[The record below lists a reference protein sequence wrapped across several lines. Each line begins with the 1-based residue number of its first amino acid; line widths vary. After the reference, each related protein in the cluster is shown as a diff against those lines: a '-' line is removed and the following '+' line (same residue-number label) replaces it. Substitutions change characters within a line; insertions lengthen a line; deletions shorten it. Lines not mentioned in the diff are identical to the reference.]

1 LSAAGG
7 WPSTTTGCAANAKV
21 ETGTNKLNY
30 YALDF
35 DAATQE
41 YAEWSVIMPSD
52 YNAGTVTAVFYWT
65 AASGSGDVV
74 WGLQAMSGGN
84 DDALDIAYGT
94 AQEVTDTLIAAGD
107 VHVTAA
113 TSAITIAGTPAA
125 GDFVNFRVYRK
136 AADGADTL
144 AADARLLGVRVTF
157 TRA

>member
-1 LSAAGG
+1 
-7 WPSTTTGCAANAKV
+7 
-21 ETGTNKLNY
+21 
-30 YALDF
+30 
-35 DAATQE
+35 
-41 YAEWSVIMPSD
+41 MPSD

-65 AASGSGDVV
+65 AASGSGDVI
-74 WGLQAMSGGN
+74 WGLQGMSGGN

-113 TSAITIAGTPAA
+113 TSAITIAGTPSA